1 MAVVPYL
8 MMGTK
13 SVSRQ
18 IITGDL
24 YMMGNNDYGCLG
36 TGNTTHAWAT
46 PVQTG
51 AESDWQN
58 TILNRNSYG
67 GSLAVKSDGTLWA
80 WGDNSVGVLG
90 LGDTTAR
97 SSAVQVGSLTDW
109 SEAAT
114 IGTNTAAA
122 IKTDGTLWT
131 WGENNY
137 GQLGHGGTTNR
148 SSPVQVG
155 SLTDWAHIIPMYVRA
170 TYALKTDGT
179 LWMWGN
185 VNGSNTEGNRRSS
198 PVQCG
203 SDTDWTDAWGKGN
216 GTYDFRMYAMK
227 G

>member
-1 MAVVPYL
+1 MAVLQYL

-24 YMMGNNDYGCLG
+24 YMMGNNNSGCLG
-36 TGNTTHAWAT
+36 TGDTTHAWT
-46 PVQTG
+46 EPVQTG

-58 TILNRNSYG
+58 TILNANSYG
-67 GSLAVKSDGTLWA
+67 GNLAVKSDGTLWA
-80 WGDNSVGVLG
+80 WGDNSAGA
-90 LGDTTAR
+90 LGDGSTTNR
-97 SSAVQVGSLTDW
+97 SSPVQIGSLTDW
-109 SEAAT
+109 SEVAT
-114 IGTNTAAA
+114 IGTSSSAA

-131 WGENNY
+131 WGENSH
-137 GQLGHGGTTNR
+137 GQLGDGSQTDR
-148 SSPVQVG
+148 SSPAQVG

-185 VNGSNTEGNRRSS
+185 VNGSNSVGTNISS
-198 PVQCG
+198 PAQCG
-203 SDTDWTDAWGKGN
+203 SDSDWTDAWGHGL
-216 GTYDFRMYAMK
+216 GTYHFRMWLMK